1 MSMLLGRPTLINDRH
16 CTVTPPLDCNIPT
29 DMRSPPIPRGP
40 LDPPTQSTHRLLD
53 YQLAHIVNEIDDLQ
67 LESSK
72 TMSYDLAGVERLQ
85 AKIHSLTECYPPS
98 LALTDRDTAH
108 DTTNP
113 FLSAQAALLKCIT
126 YSLVVALHR
135 PFVFTRQKSRIEIVK
150 AGILMLESQ
159 QRLSDVTRE
168 HHHTIYTLN
177 FYTFDPAVL
186 IAAVI
191 ITSPLSLDQDLLD
204 KAMIYIRE
212 GQKRMETLGRLVKL
226 AEKGAAVLSLL
237 VKRAERSCASSQHLR
252 VSRSVGGGA
261 QVSPPDS
268 DHSPSSFT
276 HDPLRHD
283 SPASSISVMGED
295 PWASKVFEPP
305 AHSYPTLDF
314 GNGFAPI
321 STGIL
326 STRDLD
332 EILAAPDPTHM
343 MGGGGDGGGG
353 GGTETLD
360 PDTTQFGTGLLDA
373 IDGDSFWQNLLY
385 MPFQ

>member
-1 MSMLLGRPTLINDRH
+1 MGMLLGRPTLINDRH

-29 DMRSPPIPRGP
+29 DIRSPPIPRGP

-53 YQLAHIVNEIDDLQ
+53 YQLSHIINEIDDLQ

-72 TMSYDLAGVERLQ
+72 IMSYDLAGVERLQ
-85 AKIHSLTECYPPS
+85 AKIYSLIECYPPA
-98 LALTDRDTAH
+98 LAVTDRDTSH
-108 DTTNP
+108 DAANP
-113 FLSAQAALLKCIT
+113 FLQAQAALLKCTT
-126 YSLVVALHR
+126 YSLVVGLHR

-159 QRLSDVTRE
+159 QKLFDATRD

-191 ITSPLSLDQDLLD
+191 ITSPLSLYPDLLD
-204 KAMIYIRE
+204 KAMIYIRD
-212 GQKRMETLGRLVKL
+212 GQKRMETLGRRVKL

-252 VSRSVGGGA
+252 VSQSIGEGGGGA
-261 QVSPPDS
+261 PVSPPDS
-268 DHSPSSFT
+268 DNSPSSFT
-276 HDPLRHD
+276 HDSLSHG
-283 SPASSISVMGED
+283 SPASSIPMMGED
-295 PWASKVFEPP
+295 PWASKFFEPP
-305 AHSYPTLDF
+305 AHSYPTQDF
-314 GNGFAPI
+314 GNGFGPI

-332 EILAAPDPTHM
+332 EILAAPDPMHM
-343 MGGGGDGGGG
+343 IGGSG

-360 PDTTQFGTGLLDA
+360 PDTIQFGTEMMDA

-385 MPFQ
+385 VPFQ